1 MSKLESIYVRRD
13 RLTGGL
19 QGLLIGDA
27 LGVPYEFHDPLDL
40 PPLTEI
46 NMEPPASFARAHP
59 GVPPGTWSDDGAQAL
74 CLLASLLACNGLDL
88 GDFSRRLVNWA
99 DWGYLA
105 VDGDVFDIGMQTGVA
120 IGRLREGMAPAEAG
134 PNQEPHNGNG
144 SLMRVL
150 PLALWHK
157 GSHESLVK
165 MAAQQSLPTHGHPR
179 SFVACAMLC
188 LWARAELHTLASP
201 WEWAAATLRE
211 VGPATGLPADEID
224 LVLSPS
230 HHSNAK
236 GTGYV
241 VDTLWSARIALETT
255 DDYAGAVRQAI
266 AFGHDTDTTAAV
278 AGGLAGIRYG
288 LYGIPLA
295 WREALRGQELLRDL
309 QRSLVLT
316 AGEREQG
323 SHQAVRTSASH
334 PLQIG
339 TIQLEGGAKI
349 GITFCPGKKQP
360 QSETGSW
367 DRELDTDL
375 AAIKAWGA
383 TQLVT
388 LIAPWEF
395 AELGVETLA
404 DRAKAHGLSWHHAPI
419 LDGHIPGIVPK
430 GFDATAWFECVWP
443 TILSQLNVALDRGD
457 GVVVHCKG
465 GLGRAGT
472 AAALLLAKRQP
483 SLGVDEV
490 IDRIREVRPNAVE
503 TVIQERYLKRSINSS
518 AATVLTYM

>member
-13 RLTGGL
+13 RLAGGL

-40 PPLTEI
+40 PRMTEI
-46 NMEPPASFARAHP
+46 EMTPPPSFARSHA

-74 CLLASLLACNGLDL
+74 CLLTSLVACNGLDL

-105 VDGDVFDIGMQTGVA
+105 VDGDVFDIGMQTGNA
-120 IGRLREGMAPAEAG
+120 IGRLREGVSPEEAG
-134 PNQEPHNGNG
+134 PYQEFDNGNG

-150 PLALWHK
+150 PLALWHR
-157 GSHESLVK
+157 GSHASLVE
-165 MAAQQSLPTHGHPR
+165 MAARQSLPTHGHPR
-179 SFVACAMLC
+179 SAVACAMLC
-188 LWARAELHTLASP
+188 LWARAELDTLASS

-211 VGPATGLPADEID
+211 VGPHVGLPAEEID
-224 LVLSPS
+224 FVLSPS
-230 HHSNAK
+230 HRANAK
-236 GTGYV
+236 GSGYV

-255 DDYAGAVRQAI
+255 DDYASAVRRAI

-278 AGGLAGIRYG
+278 TGGLAGIRYG

-295 WREALRGQELLRDL
+295 WRQALRGQELFNDV
-309 QRSLVLT
+309 QRALVLG
-316 AGEREQG
+316 AAEREPVSQG
-323 SHQAVRTSASH
+323 MVRTSVSH

-339 TIQLEGGAKI
+339 TIQLEGGGKI

-367 DRELDTDL
+367 NRDLDIDL

-383 TQLVT
+383 THLVT

-395 AELGVETLA
+395 AELGVEALP
-404 DRAKAHGLSWHHAPI
+404 DRAKAYGLSWHHAPI
-419 LDGHIPGIVPK
+419 LDGHIPGIVPN
-430 GFDATAWFECVWP
+430 GFDAKDWFEGVWP
-443 TILSQLNVALDRGD
+443 IILPSLNAAIDSGK

-472 AAALLLAKRQP
+472 AAALLLATRQP
-483 SLGVDEV
+483 FLSADDIVQRV
-490 IDRIREVRPNAVE
+490 REVRSNAIE
-503 TVIQERYLKRSINSS
+503 TAIQERYLRQ
-518 AATVLTYM
+518 LLPPRM